1 MQLDP
6 GAAELQSLLEAPA
19 PATLTLRREDGEA
32 ITSPVWSRV
41 HGDAVEV
48 VVRLPHSAA
57 RAWNLA
63 DTLP

>member
-1 MQLDP
+1 VEALALVP
-6 GAAELQSLLEAPA
+6 GEPGRGLACLG
-19 PATLTLRREDGEA
+19 REDGEA